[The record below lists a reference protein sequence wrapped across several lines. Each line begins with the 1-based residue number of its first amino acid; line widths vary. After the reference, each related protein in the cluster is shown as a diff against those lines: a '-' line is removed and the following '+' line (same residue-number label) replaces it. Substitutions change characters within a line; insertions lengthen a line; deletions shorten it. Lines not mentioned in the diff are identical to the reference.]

1 MPTIPLPIS
10 AVVIAHNEEK
20 NIGRCLQSLQWVEEV
35 LVLDSGSID
44 NTPQIAQSF
53 PNVKFMQVQWQGYA
67 ATKQLGVNAAKNNT
81 IFWVDA
87 DEEIS
92 PQLQKEI
99 SDKWETINAQW
110 IQHPI
115 YTLPRKTFFMGE
127 WIKYCGWYP
136 DRQKRLFNKQY
147 ARFNTSAVHE
157 DVEIIESG
165 SISALSCDILHYS
178 FQSIDKYFAK
188 MNTYGKLGAEEM
200 KNKGK
205 KVAFTK
211 LVFNPLWSFFQS
223 YFMRLGIL
231 QGKTGF
237 IISCGN
243 AYGKFIKYTHFYYL
257 DRK

>member
-1 MPTIPLPIS
+1 MPTKLLPIS

-20 NIGRCLQSLQWVEEV
+20 NIGRCLQSLQWIDEV
-35 LVLDSGSID
+35 LVLDSGSSD
-44 NTPQIAQSF
+44 ATPQIAQSF

-67 ATKQLGVNAAKNNT
+67 ATKQMGVDAAKNEA

-92 PQLQKEI
+92 TELQKEI
-99 SDKWETINAQW
+99 TDKWETISAQW
-110 IQHPI
+110 KQHPI
-115 YTLPRKTFFMGE
+115 YSLPRKTFFMGE

-147 ARFNTSAVHE
+147 ARFNISAVHE
-157 DVEIIESG
+157 DVEMTGSG
-165 SISALSCDILHYS
+165 TISELSCDILHYS
-178 FQSIDKYFAK
+178 FQSIEKYFAK

-200 KNKGK
+200 KNRGK

-211 LVFNPLWSFFQS
+211 LIFNPLWSFFQS
-223 YFMRLGIL
+223 YFLRLGLL

-257 DRK
+257 K